1 MRIPVCVL
9 RNHKPRPPP
18 LATDRP
24 AAKQKTAKFAVEA
37 VEAAL
42 HFVRLLRNSKLPDM
56 ATEFVAG
63 RLEESQPAILSPKL
77 ALELGRMV
85 QPALIEEVCGALW
98 TTGPYQRRNGVD
110 DKANVLPRQLRAL
123 RRISTDKR

>member
-1 MRIPVCVL
+1 MRISICAL
-9 RNHKPRPPP
+9 RNHKPRPPA

-42 HFVRLLRNSKLPDM
+42 HFVRLCGIQSFPASRYGYRIRGRSSRRI
-56 ATEFVAG
+56 AT
-63 RLEESQPAILSPKL
+63 QPAILSPKL
-77 ALELGRMV
+77 ALQLGRMV

-98 TTGPYQRRNGVD
+98 TTGLYGMVSTT
-110 DKANVLPRQLRAL
+110 RQ
-123 RRISTDKR
+123 IVVPSGQS